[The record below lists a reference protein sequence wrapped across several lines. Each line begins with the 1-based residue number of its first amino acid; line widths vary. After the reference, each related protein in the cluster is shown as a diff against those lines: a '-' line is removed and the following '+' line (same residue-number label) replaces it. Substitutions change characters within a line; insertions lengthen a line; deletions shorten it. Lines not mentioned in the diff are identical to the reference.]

1 MKNLKNSFEISG
13 YVGFTEIRSFEKNNV
28 CRFSLAISNKNKE
41 EKTTAF
47 LYAEAWRRELK
58 YLEPIEKGKLITI
71 SGYFK
76 PEEWTDSDG
85 QKHNRTVLVA
95 KTFAIVENEE

>member
-1 MKNLKNSFEISG
+1 M
-13 YVGFTEIRSFEKNNV
+13 
-28 CRFSLAISNKNKE
+28 
-41 EKTTAF
+41 
-47 LYAEAWRRELK
+47 RELK

-95 KTFAIVENEE
+95 KTFATVENEE